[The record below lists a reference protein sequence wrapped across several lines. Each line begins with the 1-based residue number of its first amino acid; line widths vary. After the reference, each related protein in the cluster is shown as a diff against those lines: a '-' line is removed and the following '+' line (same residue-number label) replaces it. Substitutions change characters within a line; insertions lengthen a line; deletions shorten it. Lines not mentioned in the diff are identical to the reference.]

1 MPILTPEDVRKIAV
15 LGRLRLSDA
24 EVDQFARQLDGILD
38 HFAELQSVDTTG
50 IEPTAHSVGAKNV
63 TREDKVRPSLT
74 PEEVVA
80 NAPRAEMNMFV
91 VPQIVET

>member
-15 LGRLRLSDA
+15 LGRLQLSDA

-38 HFAELQSVDTTG
+38 HFAELQEVDTTG
-50 IEPTAHSVGAKNV
+50 VEPTAHSVGAMNV
-63 TREDKVRPSLT
+63 TRADEVRPSLT

-80 NAPRAEMNMFV
+80 YAPRAEANMFV

>member
-1 MPILTPEDVRKIAV
+1 MPILTPEDVRKIAL
-15 LGRLRLSDA
+15 LGRLKLSDA
-24 EVDQFARQLDGILD
+24 EVEQFSRQLDGILD
-38 HFAELQSVDTTG
+38 HFTELQSVDTTG

-63 TREDKVRPSLT
+63 TRIDEVRPSLT

-80 NAPRAEMNMFV
+80 NAPHAEANMFV